1 MPSAERSYRRR
12 RPGVNH
18 LYQGMTLDAVT
29 GLHDE
34 RARDDLPSLGRWIEQ
49 TALRY
54 INGANTY
61 QFVGSSPVGMVDA
74 EGTQWTVTRDG
85 KALAVVADQ
94 KRHTVASMRLYAC
107 DSAWPVT
114 LGLCGPSPATAWKSN
129 VSKLGWFTGWSGEF
143 NNLRYWFNVER
154 VRVHERR

>member
-1 MPSAERSYRRR
+1 MVAISEKPMPSAERSYRRR

-61 QFVGSSPVGMVDA
+61 QFVGSDPVDA
-74 EGTQWTVTRDG
+74 VDPHGSSR
-85 KALAVVADQ
+85 
-94 KRHTVASMRLYAC
+94 SRLNCSQRSGFRGVMAAPQRNYEI
-107 DSAWPVT
+107 
-114 LGLCGPSPATAWKSN
+114 SPD
-129 VSKLGWFTGWSGEF
+129 
-143 NNLRYWFNVER
+143 
-154 VRVHERR
+154 